1 MATAGRIT
9 PIVAMKPKT
18 EPIRPTQPTQVP
30 LIFELSSEGRR
41 GADLTARTAG
51 NKSGAEILGSELC
64 RADLVGFPEL
74 SEPQVLRHFLRLSQT
89 NFAQALQFYP
99 LGSCTMKY
107 NPVVNDEMAALEGFA
122 SIHPLTPAHLAQGA
136 LELMARLEA
145 ALAEITGMDA
155 ISLHPAAG
163 AQGELTGLLVM
174 RAHHRKRGEN
184 RHKVIIPDTAHGTN
198 PASCTLA
205 GFEVLVAR
213 SNSRGFLD
221 ADEVRRLAGPDVAA
235 MMVTNPNTLGLFEPE
250 ICEIAHILH
259 EQGALLYMDGANMN
273 ALMGVAKPG
282 HMGADVVQ
290 LNLHKTFSTP
300 HGGGGPGAG
309 PIGVKHFL
317 EPFLPPPRLKHAER
331 GWIFDEA
338 RSDSIGRLR
347 SFHGNFGMLVR
358 AYTYIL
364 ALGSD
369 GLADASRNAIVAAN
383 YVRKRLEHRFPS
395 ASPQPS
401 MHECVLEH
409 DLESRTGVSTLEIA
423 KRLLDFG
430 IHPPTIYFPLVVKG
444 ALMIEPTETESKEV
458 LDHFISA
465 LERIYDEALNDPQIV
480 KNAPHTL
487 RLSRVDEAEAAR
499 RPILRW
505 QAKPA

>member
-1 MATAGRIT
+1 MATAGKVT

-18 EPIRPTQPTQVP
+18 EPITTIQPSQTS

-41 GADLTARTAG
+41 GVDLAARTAG
-51 NKSGAEILGSELC
+51 SKSGAEILGGELC
-64 RADLVGFPEL
+64 RNDLVGFPEL
-74 SEPQVLRHFLRLSQT
+74 SEPQVLRHFLRLSQA

-107 NPVVNDEMAALEGFA
+107 NPVVNDEMAALEGFS

-136 LELMARLEA
+136 FELMARLEA

-174 RAHHRKRGEN
+174 RAYHRKRGEN

-213 SNSRGFLD
+213 SNARGCLD

-317 EPFLPPPRLKHAER
+317 EAFLPNPRLKRAER
-331 GWIFDEA
+331 GWIFDES
-338 RSDSIGRLR
+338 RPDSIGRLR

-458 LDHFISA
+458 LDNFISA
-465 LERIYDEALNDPQIV
+465 MERIYDEALSDPQIV

-487 RLSRVDEAEAAR
+487 ALSRVDEAEAAR

-505 QAKPA
+505 QAKPD

>member
-18 EPIRPTQPTQVP
+18 EPSRATQPTQVP
-30 LIFELSSEGRR
+30 LIFELSCEGRH
-41 GADLTARTAG
+41 GTDLAARSAG
-51 NKSGAEILGSELC
+51 SKAGAEILGSELC
-64 RADLVGFPEL
+64 RTDLVGFPEL
-74 SEPQVLRHFLRLSQT
+74 SEPQVLRHFLRLSQA

-122 SIHPLTPAHLAQGA
+122 AIHPLTPAHLAQGA
-136 LELMARLEA
+136 FELMARLEA

-174 RAHHRKRGEN
+174 RAYHRKRGEN
-184 RHKVIIPDTAHGTN
+184 RRTVIIPDTAHGTN

-221 ADEVRRLAGPDVAA
+221 ADEVRRLASPDVAA

-259 EQGALLYMDGANMN
+259 AQGALLYIDGANMN

-309 PIGVKHFL
+309 PIGVKRVL
-317 EPFLPPPRLKHAER
+317 EPFLPGPRLKRAER
-331 GWIFDEA
+331 GWVFDES
-338 RSDSIGRLR
+338 RPDSIGRLR

-364 ALGSD
+364 ALGGD
-369 GLADASRNAIVAAN
+369 GLADASRNAIIAAN

-409 DLESRTGVSTLEIA
+409 DLETRTGVSTLEIA

-458 LDHFISA
+458 LDHFIYA
-465 LERIYDEALNDPQIV
+465 MECIHDEALNDPQTV

-505 QAKPA
+505 QAKRD